1 MAACALNPATIVQAA
16 GMDDVAILGGL
27 FAISFV
33 AATILP
39 AQSEAALVG
48 LLVAGTYSPVLLVAV
63 ASLGNV
69 LGAVVNWVL
78 GRGIEH
84 FRDRSWFPV
93 SQASLD
99 RATGWYRKWGRWS
112 LLLSW
117 APVGG
122 DALTIA
128 AGVLREPLW
137 SFVVLVTIA
146 KTARYIVLAT
156 ATLGVIA

>member
-1 MAACALNPATIVQAA
+1 MGDL
-16 GMDDVAILGGL
+16 AILGGL
-27 FAISFV
+27 FAIAFV

-48 LLVAGTYSPVLLVAV
+48 LLVADAHSPVLLVTV

-78 GRGIEH
+78 GRGAERFH
-84 FRDRSWFPV
+84 DCRWFPV
-93 SQASLD
+93 SKGALD
-99 RATGWYRKWGRWS
+99 RATEWYRKWGRWS

-117 APVGG
+117 VPFGG

-128 AGVLREPLW
+128 AGVLREPLR

-146 KTARYIVLAT
+146 KTTRYIVLAA
-156 ATLGVIA
+156 ATLGFVE

>member
-1 MAACALNPATIVQAA
+1 
-16 GMDDVAILGGL
+16 MDDLAVLGGL
-27 FAISFV
+27 FAIAFV

-48 LLVAGTYSPVLLVAV
+48 LLVAGTHSPVLLVAV

-69 LGAVVNWVL
+69 LGAVVNWAL
-78 GRGIEH
+78 GLGVES
-84 FRDRSWFPV
+84 FRNRRWFPV
-93 SQASLD
+93 GPAMLD
-99 RATGWYRKWGRWS
+99 RATGWYRRWGRWS

-117 APVGG
+117 APIGG
-122 DALTIA
+122 DALTVA

-146 KTARYIVLAT
+146 KTARYIVVAAAT
-156 ATLGVIA
+156 AGLAS